1 MQHNPVAHPTPAQV
15 AAAMHANDAVAHDLN
30 MQLVSVGDGCAELT
44 MTIEPRMT
52 NGVHTAHGG
61 YIFTLADTAFAYACN
76 SSNQF
81 AVAADCSIQ
90 FLRPA
95 HAGSVLRAVAS
106 EVVWVGRTGIY
117 DVLVTDAASG
127 EVVATFRGKSARIVG
142 THLPQ

>member
-1 MQHNPVAHPTPAQV
+1 MTQTHSPELV
-15 AAAMHANDAVAHDLN
+15 AAAMLGNDAVAHDLK
-30 MQLVSVGDGCAELT
+30 MQLISVGDGCAELT
-44 MTIEPRMT
+44 MTIAPQMT
-52 NGVHTAHGG
+52 NGVNTAHGG

-95 HAGSVLRAVAS
+95 FAGSVLRAVAN
-106 EVVWVGRTGIY
+106 EVVLVGRTGVY
-117 DVLVTDAASG
+117 DVLVTDLTSG
-127 EVVATFRGKSARIVG
+127 EVIATFRGKSARIAG